1 MKKYYF
7 DNSATTQLDQDVFEK
22 MRLYF
27 TLQYGNANSVY
38 SLGRESAFAV
48 DTARRDIANALSC
61 LPNEIYFTS
70 GGSES
75 DNWAIKGIALANKD
89 KGNKIIISS
98 IEHPA
103 IINSTKWLENLG
115 FEVVYLPVSPEGF
128 VTVSALKGVIDDKTI
143 LVSIM
148 TANNEIGTIQPIKEL
163 CAIAHEY
170 GAYFHTDA
178 VQAVGYVDINV
189 KNTNVDL
196 LTVSAH
202 KFYGPKGIGFLYVK
216 NGVKIDKLIHGG
228 HQEKSMRGGTT
239 NTPLI
244 VGLSQS
250 FVRAIDCMES
260 NVTNVGKIRDYFI
273 EKIVREIP
281 NVIIN
286 GDEPKLAQNANV
298 TFVGVTATALLFNLD
313 MKGVMCSAGSACSSG
328 SVSPSHVL
336 TALGIKIEDALASLR
351 FTFSK
356 YNTFDEIDE
365 AVIIIKDCVTSL
377 REKQAVLY
385 FNNEINA

>member
-7 DNSATTQLDQDVFEK
+7 DNSATTQLDEDVFEK
-22 MRLYF
+22 MRPYF
-27 TLQYGNANSVY
+27 STSYGNANSVY
-38 SLGRESAFAV
+38 SLGRESSYAV
-48 DTARRDIANALSC
+48 DTARRNIANALSC
-61 LPNEIYFTS
+61 KVDEIYFTS
-70 GGSES
+70 GGTES
-75 DNWAIKGIALANKD
+75 DNWAIKGVALANKN
-89 KGNKIIISS
+89 KGNKIIVSS

-103 IINSTKWLENLG
+103 VINSCKWLECFG
-115 FEVVYLPVSPEGF
+115 FEIVYLPVNNDG
-128 VTVSALKGVIDDKTI
+128 VVNVSTLEEAIDNNTI

-163 CAIAHEY
+163 CSIAHKY

-189 KNTNVDL
+189 KDTDVDL

-216 NGVKIDKLIHGG
+216 NGIKIDKLIHGG

-244 VGLSQS
+244 IGLTES
-250 FVRAIDCMES
+250 FVQAVNSIKNSVE
-260 NVTNVGKIRDYFI
+260 NVGKIRDYFI
-273 EKIVREIP
+273 KKIEEKIPDVK
-281 NVIIN
+281 IN
-286 GDEPKLAQNANV
+286 GNEPKLAQNANV
-298 TFVGVTATALLFNLD
+298 TFVGVSATALLFNLD
-313 MKGVMCSAGSACSSG
+313 MKGVLCSAGSACASG
-328 SVSPSHVL
+328 SVSPSYVL
-336 TALGIKIEDALASLR
+336 TAIGLKTEDALSSLR

-356 YNTFDEIDE
+356 HNTLNEVDE
-365 AVIIIKDCVTSL
+365 AVEIIKDCVLSL

-385 FNNEINA
+385 FNNEKNV

>member
-22 MRLYF
+22 MRQYF

-70 GGSES
+70 GGAES

-260 NVTNVGKIRDYFI
+260 NITNVGKIRDYFI

-336 TALGIKIEDALASLR
+336 TALGIKIEDALSSLR

-377 REKQAVLY
+377 TEKQAVLY